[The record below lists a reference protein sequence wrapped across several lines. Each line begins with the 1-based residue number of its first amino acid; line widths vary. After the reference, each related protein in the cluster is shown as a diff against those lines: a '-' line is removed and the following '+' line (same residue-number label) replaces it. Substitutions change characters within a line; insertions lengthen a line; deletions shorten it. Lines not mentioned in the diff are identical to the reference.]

1 MTATRYSARRPRR
14 TAASALGALL
24 LAVAGC
30 GSTPNKDLAKSPAQR
45 GAELLTPGTLRAT
58 PADLLLA
65 DALRRQTVESNAEPA
80 LVLVEGA
87 AQRAPERTDIAW
99 LQVQLCLRVTG
110 CQPEPLEARLRKLDP
125 GNASAWVGA
134 LARARQGKDTAA
146 ENAILDVMSRAQRF
160 DIYWNSLVSH
170 LTIALNQTAAGQAG
184 ARSGKSPSAATQPAI
199 SLTDSLNEAIGW
211 LSDIALPAFQPV
223 ADSCSAER
231 VANPAVATRCGAV
244 SQVLQRG
251 DSYLAEGI
259 GLGIAEHLAAPESP
273 RAIIVAERIH
283 QTRYQRDTAGEII
296 ATQLER
302 EKFTHELLKLM
313 NSLKREQDV
322 YVAVIRWAGQ
332 PVMPPD

>member
-1 MTATRYSARRPRR
+1 MAATRYSARPRR
-14 TAASALGALL
+14 QPAASAIMALL

-30 GSTPNKDLAKSPAQR
+30 GGTPARDPAQ
-45 GAELLTPGTLRAT
+45 GSTQRAGKTQT
-58 PADLLLA
+58 PATFKAAPEDLLLA

-80 LVLVEGA
+80 LVLVEAA
-87 AQRAPERTDIAW
+87 AQQAPQRVDIAW
-99 LQVQLCLRVTG
+99 LHVQLCMRVTG
-110 CQPEPLEARLRKLDP
+110 CQPEALEARLRQLDP
-125 GNASAWVGA
+125 GNASAWIGA
-134 LARARQGKDTAA
+134 LERARQGKDAAA
-146 ENAILDVMSRAQRF
+146 ENAVLDAMSRSQRF
-160 DIYWNSLVSH
+160 DIYWNSLVAH
-170 LTIALNQTAAGQAG
+170 LAIALNQTGAGG
-184 ARSGKSPSAATQPAI
+184 TPRSARSQSATPQSATP
-199 SLTDSLNEAIGW
+199 LTDNLNEVIGW

-223 ADSCSAER
+223 SDACSQER
-231 VANPAVATRCGAV
+231 LANPAVATRCGAL

-273 RAIIVAERIH
+273 RAIIVDERIH

-302 EKFTHELLKLM
+302 ERFTHQLLQLM
-313 NSLKREQDV
+313 SHLKREQDV